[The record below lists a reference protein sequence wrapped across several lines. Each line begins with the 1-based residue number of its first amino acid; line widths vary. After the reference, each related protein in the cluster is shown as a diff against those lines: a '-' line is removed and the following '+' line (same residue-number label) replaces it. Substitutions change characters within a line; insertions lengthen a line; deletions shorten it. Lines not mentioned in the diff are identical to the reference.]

1 MVSTLVYRAFYRIGF
16 TPWDGHALSSALQ
29 ELIEGPAALPAGTA
43 IDIGCG
49 TGDASIY
56 LARHG
61 WRVTGVD
68 VAAKALDKARAKAA
82 AAHVRVDFTRA
93 DATRLSTARVGKDFT
108 LILDS
113 GCLHGMS
120 DSARDRYV
128 TELGAVA
135 APKTRL
141 LIFAFTPGGQTGVRG
156 IDHAEIERRFTPQWV
171 LVSAAD
177 DAEMTDNPAH
187 PARHYL
193 LQRRA

>member
-1 MVSTLVYRAFYRIGF
+1 MVSSLTYKAFYRIGF

-29 ELIEGPAALPAGTA
+29 ELIEGPTALPAGTA

-68 VAAKALDKARAKAA
+68 VAAKALEKARAKAA

-93 DATRLSTARVGKDFT
+93 DATRLSSAGVGKDFT

-120 DSARDRYV
+120 DAARDRYV
-128 TELGAVA
+128 AELSAVA
-135 APKTRL
+135 APQTRL
-141 LIFAFTPGGQTGVRG
+141 LIFAYTPGGQTGVRG
-156 IDHAEIERRFTPQWV
+156 IDHAEIERRFTPHWE

-177 DAEMTDNPAH
+177 DAEMTDRPEH
-187 PARHYL
+187 P
-193 LQRRA
+193 

>member
-1 MVSTLVYRAFYRIGF
+1 MVPTLVYQAFYRIGF

-29 ELIEGPAALPAGTA
+29 ELIEGPTALPAGTA

-56 LARHG
+56 LACHG
-61 WRVTGVD
+61 WRVRGVD

-93 DATRLSTARVGKDFT
+93 DATRLSSAGVGKDFT

-120 DSARDRYV
+120 DAARDRYV
-128 TELGAVA
+128 AELSAVA
-135 APKTRL
+135 APQTRL
-141 LIFAFTPGGQTGVRG
+141 LIFAYTPGGQTGVRG
-156 IDHAEIERRFTPQWV
+156 IDHAEIERRFTPHWE

-177 DAEMTDNPAH
+177 DAEMTDKPEH
-187 PARHYL
+187 PARRYL

>member
-1 MVSTLVYRAFYRIGF
+1 MVSSLTYKAFYRIGF

-49 TGDASIY
+49 TGDAAIY

-68 VAAKALDKARAKAA
+68 VAAKAVEKARAKAA

-93 DATRLSTARVGKDFT
+93 DATRLSSAGVGKDFT

-120 DSARDRYV
+120 DAARDRYV
-128 TELGAVA
+128 AELSAVA
-135 APKTRL
+135 ASQTRL
-141 LIFAFTPGGQTGVRG
+141 LIFAYTPGGQTGVRG
-156 IDHAEIERRFTPQWV
+156 IDHAEIERRFTPDWV

-177 DAEMTDNPAH
+177 DAEMTDRPER

-193 LQRRA
+193 LQRRM